1 MNVNRFSSLIVCA
14 VISFCGSYAG
24 TVTQQN
30 RNRSPAS
37 RPTQLSATDIA
48 RRVLPAV
55 SFLVCDDGESSS
67 QGSGFFVGPG
77 LVITNFHAIKGMR
90 RGTLRTV
97 GGRKLTFH
105 ISHVLQIDEAS
116 DLALLGIYDAFN
128 VPIPSLQLDARTNL
142 SVGETIYAFGN
153 PEGLSGTMSPGI
165 VSAGLRNTR
174 DRTLLQIS
182 APISSGS
189 SGGPIVDS
197 RGQVV
202 GVALGSLKE
211 GQNLNFAVHAS
222 TVRLFLNR
230 WYKDNDPKISI
241 WVGLVN
247 APGQK
252 LIENEWVWL
261 RD

>member
-1 MNVNRFSSLIVCA
+1 MCAAILI
-14 VISFCGSYAG
+14 CGFDVS
-24 TVTQQN
+24 TVAQQN

-37 RPTQLSATDIA
+37 PPTRLSATDIA

-55 SFLVCDDGESSS
+55 SFIVCDDGESSS
-67 QGSGFFVGPG
+67 QGSGFFIGPG
-77 LVITNFHAIKGMR
+77 LVITNLHVVKGMR
-90 RGTLRTV
+90 RGSLRTV

-105 ISHVLQIDEAS
+105 ISHVLQIDETS

-128 VPIPSLQLDARTNL
+128 VPIPSLQLDARSNL

-153 PEGLSGTMSPGI
+153 PEGLTGTMSPGI

-174 DRTLLQIS
+174 DRILLQIS

-189 SGGPIVDS
+189 SGGPVVDS
-197 RGQVV
+197 RGRVV

-252 LIENEWVWL
+252 RIDNEWVWL
-261 RD
+261 PE